1 MLIAIGT
8 ICLIASAASSAR
20 DPLLDCKSLIPRFFA
35 QRLGN
40 LITIYS
46 FRVLDPSAILAF
58 LIIRCLYLDSFDP
71 P

>member
-40 LITIYS
+40 LIYS

-58 LIIRCLYLDSFDP
+58 LIIRCAF
-71 P
+71 